1 MEFRVINI
9 DEIIDETTLI
19 EAINDNIKTASF
31 HREQIKRMK
40 QATKPKKV
48 IITPTLEQPKLK
60 EEKEEEKEDFEDEVE
75 FYLSQLKELNSDNLE
90 EGLKEVLPTKK
101 NQEYKKI
108 VLRLILESL
117 KVIKDIEEVIEE
129 CSRDEDKDEIEMFK
143 EEISFEQR
151 KISLLRKTLEI
162 KQEEIIEEEQ
172 QENKLI
178 FVPTSGGS
186 IRVLDEIEKIP
197 EEFYESFITLFN
209 SIKDGTFKNV
219 KRFTNNNALNGIC
232 EVKDLKVRIV
242 FARLNKNSYAIIT
255 AFVKKTQN
263 DKGYSEGLKSKVADY
278 RMISDIL
285 KLNLENEEFI
295 KLQQTYEQELY
306 RKLGIQESSKT
317 YVKGDK

>member
-9 DEIIDETTLI
+9 DELTDENKLVEVI
-19 EAINDNIKTASF
+19 SDNIKTASF

-40 QATKPKKV
+40 QATKPKKI
-48 IITPTLEQPKLK
+48 IITPTLEQPKPK
-60 EEKEEEKEDFEDEVE
+60 EEKEEQKEDFEDEVE
-75 FYLSQLKELNSDNLE
+75 FYLSQLRELKPENLE

-101 NQEYKKI
+101 NHEYKKI

-129 CSRDEDKDEIEMFK
+129 CALEDDKDEIEMFQ

-151 KISLLRKTLEI
+151 KIALLRKTLEI
-162 KQEEIIEEEQ
+162 KPEEIIEED
-172 QENKLI
+172 QEENRLI

-197 EEFYESFITLFN
+197 EEFYDALIVLFN

-232 EVKDLKVRIV
+232 EVKDLKVRVV
-242 FARLNKNSYAIIT
+242 FARLNKNSYAVIT

-263 DKGYSEGLKSKVADY
+263 DKGYSDSLKSKVSDY

-285 KLNLENEEFI
+285 KLNLENEEFLD
-295 KLQQTYEQELY
+295 LQQTYEQELY
-306 RKLGIQESSKT
+306 RKLGQEESSKT
-317 YVKGDK
+317 YMKGDK